1 MIKNF
6 EKNVG
11 WPIGIFYFNKKQ
23 ETIDISKIESNE
35 ANKFNIPS
43 ITTNVTEDGIYIM
56 NSSNNKNDYI
66 LVNNMNSLYYDLDV
80 EMKDKLLIIN
90 SKSKKLNEDSI
101 EIYKIHNDIKEIEEI
116 KLMINNK
123 EESIRGIFVL
133 E

>member
-1 MIKNF
+1 MNKKNTILI
-6 EKNVG
+6 VIG
-11 WPIGIFYFNKKQ
+11 LITCGIIGIFYFNKKQ

-43 ITTNVTEDGIYIM
+43 ITTNVTED
-56 NSSNNKNDYI
+56 
-66 LVNNMNSLYYDLDV
+66 
-80 EMKDKLLIIN
+80 
-90 SKSKKLNEDSI
+90 SI

-123 EESIRGIFVL
+123 EESIKGIFVL